1 MKKKGKK
8 WKICMIGGGVCVVA
22 AVMVF
27 FLTRGGNSAMA
38 EDQIQKRSSISL
50 EKMDLTKSIS
60 ATGTIGSSQS
70 RTVSAEINGERVK
83 KVCVEAGDTVQK
95 GDVLAKFDESD
106 LKKALTEAEQSLSD
120 TRDEAE
126 RNLSSASKQLSDA
139 KETYSEGKKEAAAKV
154 TESKKELQSA
164 RKQVSKLNGQ
174 ISKEKDAETKKRLQE
189 QLTKAEEAVKQAETA
204 YESAKESRKNEEK
217 QNKNSV
223 ENAEDA
229 VKTAQSNH
237 KKSIREAEKQVEDA
251 SAALEKCAV
260 TAPISGIVTAIGL
273 EEGEVYNG
281 SDILQIDDDSSYVIS
296 TTVDE
301 YDISKVKEGQRVVV
315 LTEATDEEEIEGEI
329 TFVAPTTGSSSLSA
343 STSQSTAGTGMS
355 STASSSGGYEIKIN
369 VKTEDERLR
378 MGLTA
383 KCSIIL
389 EEVRDVYAVPYD
401 AIQENSEGSTV
412 VYVSEK
418 TEKGYSSKEIL
429 VEKGMESD
437 YYVEISGDELRDGLQ
452 ILIPTD
458 EVSINADE
466 KLQENEF
473 EMFGGGVPGAPEGG
487 GREMMKGGSG
497 NGGMGNAGNGSV
509 GNAKNGSV
517 GNAKNGGGNVR

>member
-8 WKICMIGGGVCVVA
+8 WKLCVIGGAVCVVA
-22 AVMVF
+22 AAMVF

-38 EDQIQKRSSISL
+38 ENQVQEQSSISL
-50 EKMDLTKSIS
+50 KKMDLTKSIS

-70 RTVSAEINGERVK
+70 RTVSAEVNGVRVK
-83 KVCVEAGDTVQK
+83 KVCVKAGDTVQK
-95 GDVLAKFDESD
+95 GDTLVKFDESD
-106 LKKALTEAEQSLSD
+106 LKKALSEAEQSLSD
-120 TRDEAE
+120 TREEAE
-126 RNLSSASKQLSDA
+126 RNLSSARKQLSEA
-139 KETYSEGKKEAAAKV
+139 KESYSERKEEAAAKV
-154 TESKKELQSA
+154 TESKKELRSA
-164 RKQVSKLNGQ
+164 KKQVTKLNEQ
-174 ISKEKDAETKKRLQE
+174 ISEEQDAETKKRLQE
-189 QLTKAEEAVKQAETA
+189 QLAKAEETVKQAESA

-217 QNKNSV
+217 QNKNIV
-223 ENAEDA
+223 ENAENA
-229 VKTAQSNH
+229 VETAQSNH

-301 YDISKVKEGQRVVV
+301 YDISNVKEGQRVVI

-343 STSQSTAGTGMS
+343 TNAQSTAGTGVS
-355 STASSSGGYEIKIN
+355 STASSSSGYEIKID

-383 KCSIIL
+383 KCSIVL

-401 AIQENSEGSTV
+401 AIHENAEGFSV
-412 VYVSEK
+412 VYVSGNTAEGK
-418 TEKGYSSKEIL
+418 SFTEIP

-437 YYVEISGDELRDGLQ
+437 YYVEISGDQLKEGME
-452 ILIPTD
+452 ILISTD
-458 EVSINADE
+458 MVSDNGDDKPE
-466 KLQENEF
+466 ENGF
-473 EMFGGGVPGAPEGG
+473 DMFGGGAPGTPPNGA
-487 GREMMKGGSG
+487 GREQMKERRG
-497 NGGMGNAGNGSV
+497 NGGMGSAGNGSV
-509 GNAKNGSV
+509 GNAKNG
-517 GNAKNGGGNVR
+517 GANVR

>member
-8 WKICMIGGGVCVVA
+8 WKLCVIGGAVCVVA
-22 AVMVF
+22 AAMVF

-38 EDQIQKRSSISL
+38 ENQVQEQSSISL
-50 EKMDLTKSIS
+50 KKMDLTKSIS

-70 RTVSAEINGERVK
+70 RTVSAEVNGVRVK
-83 KVCVEAGDTVQK
+83 KVCVKAGDTVQK
-95 GDVLAKFDESD
+95 GDTLVKFDESD

-120 TRDEAE
+120 TREEAE
-126 RNLSSASKQLSDA
+126 RNLSSARRQLSEA
-139 KETYSEGKKEAAAKV
+139 KESYSEGKEEAAAKV
-154 TESKKELQSA
+154 TESKKELRSA
-164 RKQVSKLNGQ
+164 KKQVTKLNEQ
-174 ISKEKDAETKKRLQE
+174 ISEEQDAETKKRLQE
-189 QLTKAEEAVKQAETA
+189 QLAKAEETVKQAESA

-223 ENAEDA
+223 ENAENA
-229 VKTAQSNH
+229 VETAQSNH

-260 TAPISGIVTAIGL
+260 TAPISGIVTAIGI

-281 SDILQIDDDSSYVIS
+281 SDMIQIDDNSSYVIS
-296 TTVDE
+296 TSVDE
-301 YDISKVKEGQRVVV
+301 YDISNVKEGQRVVI

-343 STSQSTAGTGMS
+343 TNAQSTAGTGVS
-355 STASSSGGYEIKIN
+355 STASSSSGYEIKID

-401 AIQENSEGSTV
+401 AVQENSEGSAV

-458 EVSINADE
+458 EVSINANE
-466 KLQENEF
+466 KPEENEF
-473 EMFGGGVPGAPEGG
+473 EMFGGGAPGSPEGR
-487 GREMMKGGSG
+487 GRGMMKGRSG
-497 NGGMGNAGNGSV
+497 NEGMGNAGNGSV
-509 GNAKNGSV
+509 GNAKNG
-517 GNAKNGGGNVR
+517 GANVR

>member
-8 WKICMIGGGVCVVA
+8 WKLCVIGGAVCVVA
-22 AVMVF
+22 AAMVF

-38 EDQIQKRSSISL
+38 ENQVQEQSSISL
-50 EKMDLTKSIS
+50 KKMDLTKSIS

-70 RTVSAEINGERVK
+70 RTVSAEVNGVRVK
-83 KVCVEAGDTVQK
+83 KVCVKAGDTVQK
-95 GDVLAKFDESD
+95 GDTLVKFDESD

-120 TRDEAE
+120 TREEAE
-126 RNLSSASKQLSDA
+126 RNLSSARKQLSEA
-139 KETYSEGKKEAAAKV
+139 KESYSEGKEEAAAKV
-154 TESKKELQSA
+154 TESKKELRSA
-164 RKQVSKLNGQ
+164 KKQVTKLNEQ
-174 ISKEKDAETKKRLQE
+174 ISEEQDAETKKRLQE
-189 QLTKAEEAVKQAETA
+189 QLAKAEETVKQAESA

-223 ENAEDA
+223 ENAENA
-229 VKTAQSNH
+229 VETAQSNH

-301 YDISKVKEGQRVVV
+301 YDISNVKEGQRVVI

-343 STSQSTAGTGMS
+343 TNAQSTAGTGVS
-355 STASSSGGYEIKIN
+355 STASSSSGYEIKIDI
-369 VKTEDERLR
+369 KTEDERLR

-383 KCSIIL
+383 KCSIVL

-401 AIQENSEGSTV
+401 AIHENAEGFTV
-412 VYVSEK
+412 VYVSGNTAK
-418 TEKGYSSKEIL
+418 GKSFTEIP

-437 YYVEISGDELRDGLQ
+437 YYVEISGDQLKEGME
-452 ILIPTD
+452 ILISTD
-458 EVSINADE
+458 MVSDNGDDKPE
-466 KLQENEF
+466 ENGF
-473 EMFGGGVPGAPEGG
+473 DMFGGGAPGTPPNGA
-487 GREMMKGGSG
+487 GREQMKERRG
-497 NGGMGNAGNGSV
+497 NGGMGSAG
-509 GNAKNGSV
+509 NGSV

>member
-1 MKKKGKK
+1 MRKKGKK
-8 WKICMIGGGVCVVA
+8 WKLCVIGGAVCVVA
-22 AVMVF
+22 AAMVF

-38 EDQIQKRSSISL
+38 ENQVQEQSSISL
-50 EKMDLTKSIS
+50 KKMDLTKSIS

-70 RTVSAEINGERVK
+70 RTVSAEVNGVRVK
-83 KVCVEAGDTVQK
+83 KVCVKAGDTVQK
-95 GDVLAKFDESD
+95 GDTLVKFDESD
-106 LKKALTEAEQSLSD
+106 LKKALSEAEQSLSD
-120 TRDEAE
+120 TREEAE
-126 RNLSSASKQLSDA
+126 RNLSSARKQLSEA
-139 KETYSEGKKEAAAKV
+139 KESYSERKEEAAAKV
-154 TESKKELQSA
+154 TESKKELRSA
-164 RKQVSKLNGQ
+164 KKQVTKLNEQ
-174 ISKEKDAETKKRLQE
+174 ISEEQDAETKKRLQE
-189 QLTKAEEAVKQAETA
+189 QLAKAEETVKQAESA

-223 ENAEDA
+223 ENAENA
-229 VKTAQSNH
+229 VETAQSNH

-301 YDISKVKEGQRVVV
+301 YDISNVKEGQRVVI

-343 STSQSTAGTGMS
+343 TNAQSTAGTGVS
-355 STASSSGGYEIKIN
+355 STASSSSGYEIKID

-401 AIQENSEGSTV
+401 AVHENAEGFTV
-412 VYVSEK
+412 VYVSGNTAEGK
-418 TEKGYSSKEIL
+418 SFTEIP

-437 YYVEISGDELRDGLQ
+437 YYVEISGDQLKEGME
-452 ILIPTD
+452 ILISTD
-458 EVSINADE
+458 MVSDNGDDKPE
-466 KLQENEF
+466 ENGF
-473 EMFGGGVPGAPEGG
+473 DMFGGGAPGTPPNGA
-487 GREMMKGGSG
+487 GREQMKERRG
-497 NGGMGNAGNGSV
+497 NGGMGSAGNGSV
-509 GNAKNGSV
+509 GNAKNG
-517 GNAKNGGGNVR
+517 GANVR

>member
-1 MKKKGKK
+1 M
-8 WKICMIGGGVCVVA
+8 
-22 AVMVF
+22 
-27 FLTRGGNSAMA
+27 
-38 EDQIQKRSSISL
+38 
-50 EKMDLTKSIS
+50 
-60 ATGTIGSSQS
+60 
-70 RTVSAEINGERVK
+70 
-83 KVCVEAGDTVQK
+83 
-95 GDVLAKFDESD
+95 
-106 LKKALTEAEQSLSD
+106 
-120 TRDEAE
+120 
-126 RNLSSASKQLSDA
+126 
-139 KETYSEGKKEAAAKV
+139 
-154 TESKKELQSA
+154 
-164 RKQVSKLNGQ
+164 
-174 ISKEKDAETKKRLQE
+174 
-189 QLTKAEEAVKQAETA
+189 
-204 YESAKESRKNEEK
+204 
-217 QNKNSV
+217 
-223 ENAEDA
+223 
-229 VKTAQSNH
+229 
-237 KKSIREAEKQVEDA
+237 
-251 SAALEKCAV
+251 
-260 TAPISGIVTAIGL
+260 
-273 EEGEVYNG
+273 
-281 SDILQIDDDSSYVIS
+281 
-296 TTVDE
+296 
-301 YDISKVKEGQRVVV
+301 
-315 LTEATDEEEIEGEI
+315 
-329 TFVAPTTGSSSLSA
+329 APTTGSSSLSA
-343 STSQSTAGTGMS
+343 STSQSATGTGMS
-355 STASSSGGYEIKIN
+355 STASSSGGYEIKID

-473 EMFGGGVPGAPEGG
+473 EMFGGGAPEGG

-497 NGGMGNAGNGSV
+497 NEGMGNAGNGSV